1 MKNFTTTAT
10 KIDIE
15 AGKASEG
22 KIPSFKMTAYTGG
35 LMRVRGYDD
44 PVGVEVSGMEID
56 QKTPIRAEHE
66 GFMPVGHTEKIT
78 AGADGIFAEGL
89 ISREN
94 DYSKDI
100 VESSRKGFPW
110 QASIGA
116 SASEYVYV
124 KAGQTATLNGKETEG
139 PFYHILKSRLNEI
152 SFVERGADPNTLAV
166 AANKP
171 KENPN
176 MDPKEDNKQT
186 PPAPVAAT
194 QEPAPVTAKQEP
206 QQGDDLA
213 VIRAARAEQNRKN
226 EINSI
231 AAKTLE
237 GGADIDA
244 VEQILANALKDK
256 SVNPT
261 SFERDMILCQR
272 RDGGFNIGTG
282 KGAPEPKTIEAAVAM
297 SAGLKDAEKAYDE
310 RTLNAAQDTFR
321 RGLGLRELID
331 IYARRNG
338 FSGQSSDIEGQLYAA
353 FIPNGSQV
361 RASGFSTNVIGGILS
376 NIANKFIREAFMFVE
391 QEWASIAAIANVR
404 DFKTR
409 TVYSL
414 TGDLDFQRVSNA
426 GEIAHGTVGEEVYT
440 NKADTYGRMLAI
452 TRQDLIND
460 DLDALSAVPRRLG
473 RGAALKLN
481 DVFWT
486 EFLDDAT
493 FFNTDKS
500 KNNYI
505 DGAGSALS
513 SAGLNKGVIA
523 FNNQTDPDG
532 KPLGSIPR
540 KLIVPIA
547 LETTAREL
555 MNSQLIVSGST
566 GNNPNTNI
574 WQNRFD
580 IVASRYLSD
589 ATAWYLA
596 ADPADLPLIE
606 VAFLNGQR
614 MPTVE
619 TAQANFNTLGIQ
631 MRGVYDFGVKKQ
643 EYRAGIKSKGKA

>member
-1 MKNFTTTAT
+1 MKTFQTTAT
-10 KIDIE
+10 KIDIQ
-15 AGKASEG
+15 AGKPEEG

-35 LMRVRGYDD
+35 LMRVMGYDD

-66 GFMPVGHTEKIT
+66 SWHPVGHTEKIT
-78 AGADGIFAEGL
+78 AGPDGIFAEGL

-116 SASEYVYV
+116 SANQYNYV

-171 KENPN
+171 KENPT
-176 MDPKEDNKQT
+176 MEPKEDPKQQ
-186 PPAPVAAT
+186 PPAAT
-194 QEPAPVTAKQEP
+194 PATDPAPAPVTAKQEP
-206 QQGDDLA
+206 VQGDDLA
-213 VIRAARAEQNRKN
+213 VIRAARAEESRKN
-226 EINSI
+226 DIKSI

-237 GGADIDA
+237 AGADIDA

-256 SVNPT
+256 TVTASA
-261 SFERDMILCQR
+261 FERDMVLCQR
-272 RDGGFNIGTG
+272 RNGGFNIGTS
-282 KGAPEPKTIEAAVAM
+282 KTPDAKTVEAAVAM
-297 SAGLKDAEKAYDE
+297 SAGLKDIEKAYDE
-310 RTLNAAQDTFR
+310 RTLNAAQDAFK
-321 RGLGLRELID
+321 RGLGLRETID
-331 IYARRNG
+331 LYARRNG
-338 FSGQSSDIEGQLYAA
+338 FSGQTSDIEGQLFHA
-353 FIPNGSQV
+353 FNGPQV
-361 RASGFSTNVIGGILS
+361 RASGYSTNVVGGILS

-391 QEWASIAAIANVR
+391 QEWAKFSAIASVR

-414 TGDLDFQRVSNA
+414 TGDLDFQRVTNG
-426 GEIAHGTVGEEVYT
+426 GEIAHGTLGEETYT
-440 NKADTYGRMLAI
+440 NKAETYGRMLAI
-452 TRQDLIND
+452 TRTDLIND

-486 EFLDDAT
+486 EFLDDAA

-500 KNNYI
+500 KANYV
-505 DGAGSALS
+505 DGAASVLS
-513 SAGLNKGVIA
+513 SAGLDLAVIA
-523 FNNQTDPDG
+523 FNSQTDPNG

-566 GNNPNTNI
+566 GKNPNTNI
-574 WQNRFD
+574 WQNRFE
-580 IVASRYLSD
+580 IVASRYLS
-589 ATAWYLA
+589 AAPLVWYLA
-596 ADPADLPLIE
+596 ADPSDLPLIE

-643 EYRAGIKSKGKA
+643 EYRAGVKVKGAA